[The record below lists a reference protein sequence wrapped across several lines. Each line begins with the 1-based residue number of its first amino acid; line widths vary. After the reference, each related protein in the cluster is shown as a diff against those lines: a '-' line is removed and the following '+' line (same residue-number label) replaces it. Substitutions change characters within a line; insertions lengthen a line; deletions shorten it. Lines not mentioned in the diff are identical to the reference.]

1 MSTSSRLSPKRCPD
15 AAAST
20 CRAVSVNGRS
30 SALVVWRSKDNPTSA
45 ASVTSSTAT
54 TLPAG
59 PSFAGRVR
67 LTAVKAPSR
76 RGTNS
81 WLLSNEAP
89 HHPQKRFSGGLA
101 WRHRGHGGCSAMAA
115 CPPFPYSTTLATLY
129 QPPTRLILVS
139 WTSVLGQRKL
149 TWGLNNARLDV
160 KLREIP
166 PAPPPTI
173 CPRRGSRPRR
183 SPLP

>member
-1 MSTSSRLSPKRCPD
+1 MSTTSRLTPTKRSD
-15 AAAST
+15 APVST

-30 SALVVWRSKDNPTSA
+30 SALVVWRSKGNPTSA
-45 ASVTSSTAT
+45 ASVTSPTAT

-59 PSFAGRVR
+59 PSFAGRIR

-101 WRHRGHGGCSAMAA
+101 WRHRGHGACSAMYI
-115 CPPFPYSTTLATLY
+115 CPPFPFPTPLATLY
-129 QPPTRLILVS
+129 QPPTRLILAS
-139 WTSVLGQRKL
+139 
-149 TWGLNNARLDV
+149 
-160 KLREIP
+160 P
-166 PAPPPTI
+166 PFALAQQPSLSYK
-173 CPRRGSRPRR
+173 RRPS
-183 SPLP
+183 

>member
-1 MSTSSRLSPKRCPD
+1 MSTSSRLSPKRRSD
-15 AAAST
+15 AAVST
-20 CRAVSVNGRS
+20 CRALSVNGRS
-30 SALVVWRSKDNPTSA
+30 SALVLWRSQDNPTSA
-45 ASVTSSTAT
+45 ASVTSPTAT

-59 PSFAGRVR
+59 PSFAGRMR

-101 WRHRGHGGCSAMAA
+101 WRHRRHGARSTIIA

-129 QPPTRLILVS
+129 QPPTRLILAS
-139 WTSVLGQRKL
+139 PPSALGQQQPS
-149 TWGLNNARLDV
+149 WGY
-160 KLREIP
+160 K
-166 PAPPPTI
+166 
-173 CPRRGSRPRR
+173 
-183 SPLP
+183 